1 MQSVNAFKSK
11 EVFQWC
17 LNNYK
22 SLPYLSLKK
31 SSEDNG
37 LNTQIY
43 LPA

>member
-1 MQSVNAFKSK
+1 MMPKQLQKFT
-11 EVFQWC
+11 
-17 LNNYK
+17 
-22 SLPYLSLKK
+22 LPVPEKK